1 MAFGVKKSW
10 GGRYVLPHATLAR
23 SHLDYEKQKFQETQA
38 GLQQEHQKAYNE
50 ILNQYTKYQ
59 SRQDD
64 QASILKAYYLELLQ
78 DLADP
83 KKARSVVKRWADGY
97 VIGIGPKP
105 SAISSKLPL
114 PYRIKKVVKEKDDKL
129 GVVDN

>member
-1 MAFGVKKSW
+1 MAFAVKKSW
-10 GGRYVLPHATLAR
+10 GGRYAPHTGR
-23 SHLDYEKQKFQETQA
+23 TSTTRDYEKQKFQETQA
-38 GLQQEHQKAYNE
+38 GLQREHQQAYNE

-83 KKARSVVKRWADGY
+83 KKSKNVVKRWADGY
-97 VIGIGPKP
+97 VIGINPKR
-105 SAISSKLPL
+105 SSITSKHFFGL
-114 PYRIKKVVKEKDDKL
+114 
-129 GVVDN
+129 